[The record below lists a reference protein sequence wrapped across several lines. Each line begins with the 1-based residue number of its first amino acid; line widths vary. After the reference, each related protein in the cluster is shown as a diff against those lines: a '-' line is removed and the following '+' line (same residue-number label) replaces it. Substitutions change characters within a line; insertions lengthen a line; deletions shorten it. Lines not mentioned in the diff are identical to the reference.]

1 MKGGEE
7 GFQWP
12 LGNSDGR
19 SFKSGSNE
27 NGLSGTCPERSIK
40 KQKENRRKK

>member
-1 MKGGEE
+1 LFEVFVK
-7 GFQWP
+7 
-12 LGNSDGR
+12 
-19 SFKSGSNE
+19 K